1 METNI
6 KRKKKVIEFVKR
18 INKIQ
23 KSRQEKKEGKNI
35 EKKRQS
41 NIKYKRLSA

>member
-35 EKKRQS
+35 EKKR
-41 NIKYKRLSA
+41 